1 MMQKKIN
8 RFQDQRRLNLIVIGV
23 LVFWA
28 ILILRLVHIQII
40 NKRKFVDMGV
50 SQYTQTHEL
59 ESTRGII
66 YDRQLNCLAVN
77 QSVYSIGV
85 DVTKLLDAEQVARVL
100 SRYLKKN
107 DRAILRDF
115 KSNRNFVWLAREVDE
130 SLVEK
135 IKKEKIQGIHILK
148 ESKRLYPYKNVASQL
163 LGFTNV
169 DETGLSGVE
178 YAFNSDLHGKAG
190 KSVVQ
195 QDALGEK
202 LPGMS
207 YSLEKP
213 TAGKDVV
220 LTIDYLYQ
228 SIVEEELRHSV
239 QAFGADGGIVVMLN
253 PQTGEILSLACEPSF
268 DCNEARSSTPSLW
281 RNRAITDA
289 FEPGSTFKPILMSAI
304 IQEKLKGLD
313 EVIFCENGQYKIY
326 DQVIRDHK
334 PYGSLAISDILV
346 HSSNIGMA
354 KLARQVKSSLFYEYA
369 RDFGFGNLTNIEL
382 GGEIQGD
389 LKETYKWSE
398 MTPMAMSMGYE
409 VAVTPIQ
416 LALAYAT
423 IANGGKLLAPQIM
436 RQIGENVKNPG
447 EVKPRVIR
455 QVLTAATSKT
465 MRDLL
470 EQVVNRGTGKNAAV
484 EGLRICGKTGTAHKY
499 AVDSRGYSANEYLSS
514 FVGFFPAEK
523 PEILLCVMLDNPRTT
538 YWGSEVA
545 APTFKRIVQ
554 RLLNVDNR
562 FSSPTQ
568 KVMLASH
575 DRKKNDQIRLT
586 ELPDFTNRNW
596 KSSQEFLK
604 HFGIEAGTTNEG
616 QVIIGQEPPSG
627 TKITSDTE
635 VKFTLFQ
642 FKEDSSY
649 CITPKVIGLSVR
661 EALNRLTLANIQA
674 KIHGNG
680 KVFRQEPA
688 AGERVKAGAFC
699 QLDCRAPVQ
708 PEMFPSW

>member
-1 MMQKKIN
+1 MIQRKNN
-8 RFQDQRRLNLIVIGV
+8 RFQDQRRLNLFVIGV

-59 ESTRGII
+59 ESARGII
-66 YDRQLNCLAVN
+66 YDRHLNCLAVN

-100 SRYLKKN
+100 SRHLKKN
-107 DRAILRDF
+107 EKAILRDF
-115 KSNRNFVWLAREVDE
+115 KSNRNFIWLAREVDE
-130 SLVEK
+130 TLVDR
-135 IKKEKIQGIHILK
+135 IKNEKIQGVHILK
-148 ESKRLYPYKNVASQL
+148 ESRRLYPYKNVASQL
-163 LGFTNV
+163 VGFTNV
-169 DETGLSGVE
+169 DESGLSGVE
-178 YAFNSDLHGKAG
+178 YAFNNELHGKAG
-190 KSVVQ
+190 KAVVQ

-202 LPGMS
+202 LPGIS
-207 YSLEKP
+207 YSVEKP

-268 DCNEARSSTPSLW
+268 DCNHARSSAPDLW
-281 RNRAITDA
+281 RNRAITDV
-289 FEPGSTFKPILMSAI
+289 FEPGSTFKPILMAAI
-304 IQEKLKGLD
+304 IQEKLKSLD

-326 DQVIRDHK
+326 DQVYRDHK
-334 PYGSLAISDILV
+334 PYSNLTIPDILV
-346 HSSNIGMA
+346 NSSNIGMA
-354 KLARQVKSSLFYEYA
+354 KLARQIKPSIFFQYA

-389 LKETYKWSE
+389 LKHPVRWSE
-398 MTPMAMSMGYE
+398 TTPMAMSMGYE

-423 IANGGKLLAPQIM
+423 IANGGKLLAPQII

-447 EVKPRVIR
+447 EIKPRVIR
-455 QVLTAATSKT
+455 QVLTAATSRT
-465 MRDLL
+465 LRDLL
-470 EQVVNRGTGKNAAV
+470 EQVVSRGTGKKAEV

-499 AVDSRGYSANEYLSS
+499 ATDSKGYSPNEFLAS

-523 PEILLCVMLDNPRTT
+523 PEVLLCVMIDNPRTT
-538 YWGSEVA
+538 YWGAEVA

-562 FSSPTQ
+562 FWMPAQ
-568 KVMLASH
+568 KMMLASQGL
-575 DRKKNDQIRLT
+575 KKNDKIRLT

-596 KSSQEFLK
+596 KNSQEFLK
-604 HFGIEAGTTNEG
+604 HFGIETRSVNEG
-616 QVIIGQEPPSG
+616 QIIIGQEPPSG
-627 TKITSDTE
+627 TQITSDTE

-642 FKEDSSY
+642 FKEDSHD
-649 CITPKVIGLSVR
+649 CVTPKVVGLSVR

-674 KIHGNG
+674 KIQGNG
-680 KVFRQEPA
+680 KVVRQEP
-688 AGERVKAGAFC
+688 GPGVKVKAGAFC
-699 QLDCRAPVQ
+699 QLDCRASIQ
-708 PEMFPSW
+708 PDMFPSW

>member
-1 MMQKKIN
+1 MQKKIN
-8 RFQDQRRLNLIVIGV
+8 RFQDQRRLNLIVISV
-23 LVFWA
+23 LIFWA
-28 ILILRLVHIQII
+28 ILIFRLVHIQIL
-40 NKRKFVDMGV
+40 NKRKFVDMGT
-50 SQYTQTHEL
+50 SQYTQTQEL
-59 ESTRGII
+59 ESARGLI
-66 YDRQLNCLAVN
+66 YDRNLNCLAVN

-85 DVTKLLDAEQVARVL
+85 DVTELLDAGQVARVL

-107 DRAILRDF
+107 EKAILRDF
-115 KSNRNFVWLAREVDE
+115 QSNRNFIWLAREIDE
-130 SLVEK
+130 ALVEK
-135 IKKEKIQGIHILK
+135 IKNEKIQGIHILK

-163 LGFTNV
+163 VGFTNV
-169 DETGLSGVE
+169 DESGLSGIE
-178 YAFNSDLHGKAG
+178 YAFNNELHGKAG
-190 KSVVQ
+190 KAVIQ

-202 LPGMS
+202 LPGMN
-207 YSLEKP
+207 YSVEEP

-268 DCNEARSSTPSLW
+268 DCNQARSSAPELW

-289 FEPGSTFKPILMSAI
+289 FEPGSTFKPILMAAI
-304 IQEKLKGLD
+304 IQEKLKSLD
-313 EVIFCENGQYKIY
+313 EIIFCENGQYKIY
-326 DQVIRDHK
+326 DRVFKDHK
-334 PYGSLAISDILV
+334 SYGNLTIGDILV

-354 KLARQVKSSLFYEYA
+354 KLARQVKPALFFQYA
-369 RDFGFGNLTNIEL
+369 RDFGFGNLSNIEL

-389 LKETYKWSE
+389 LKNPVEWSE
-398 MTPMAMSMGYE
+398 ITPMSMAIGYE

-436 RQIGENVKNPG
+436 RQIGENIKNPG

-455 QVLTAATSKT
+455 QVLTAATSRT
-465 MRDLL
+465 LRDLL
-470 EQVVNRGTGKNAAV
+470 EQVVSRGTGKNAAV

-499 AVDSRGYSANEYLSS
+499 AVDSRSYSTNEYLSS

-523 PEILLCVMLDNPRTT
+523 PEILLCVMIDNPRTT

-562 FSSPTQ
+562 FWLPTQ
-568 KVMLASH
+568 KMILASP
-575 DRKKNDQIRLT
+575 DQKKNKRSRLA
-586 ELPDFTNRNW
+586 ELPDFTYRNW
-596 KSSQEFLK
+596 KNSQEFLK
-604 HFGIEAGTTNEG
+604 HFGIETEAMNEG
-616 QVIIGQEPPSG
+616 QVIIGQDPPSG

-642 FKEDSSY
+642 FKEDSNYS
-649 CITPKVIGLSVR
+649 ITPKVVGLSVR
-661 EALNRLTLANIQA
+661 EALNRLTLANMQA

-680 KVFRQEPA
+680 KVIRQEPEPGA
-688 AGERVKAGAFC
+688 RVKPGALC
-699 QLDCRAPVQ
+699 QLDCRTSVQ